1 MRSPLARAYMRSALA
16 IIAVACS
23 GILLQAAPASAQ
35 GVMYAS
41 TAYGEYLSIDLA
53 TGAGTLIGYLPSAF
67 VYGATEIEYD
77 PISGRAFVQGRDG
90 TFIGQ
95 EFNPLTGAAIGGQ
108 IYDGGSFNGLEFV
121 GGTLYGTVIFGQ
133 CGSSQLR
140 TLDPWSGS
148 STLIGATGLGPISGL
163 AYDAGTATMFG
174 ATGCSHGRSN
184 LVRLD
189 LSSGA
194 ATVVDTLGFEAGSLE
209 FGPDGKLYA
218 GGSFGGSG
226 ALFRV
231 DPANGTVSLVGYT
244 GFGSITGLMLGPECH
259 SSYSDIR
266 LAGTFTS
273 PAYDLPNSPAM
284 TNVSG
289 CIWRVTTHLDPGTY
303 DIKFVTGGA
312 LGTPPDY
319 GDTTGI
325 ARTLPGSGFPA
336 VPVSDPGHAIRIQV
350 LNSDQYTFTL
360 EEAGRQWSCTAL
372 GGVPP
377 GSISGTVDFEAG
389 FDFPPYP
396 QADVEFYRGA
406 TRIAAIKTD
415 RYNPAFFLNGLAG
428 GSDFRVVVSAPCF
441 NPAERSPITVDVYP
455 VDLGPIHLT
464 SAPSTYSR
472 MDLVGDFNSFTIGAN
487 PMSQSLDCFWST
499 RQTLAAGEHLFK
511 FATNGALDTP
521 PDYGNAPS
529 GPVIFYPPASGD
541 VALGTGPETALRVYV
556 SDPGDY
562 QFNLDE
568 RNLTFQIFELPPPL
582 PAIDVNQVRM
592 VVSKA
597 GSFAWDLESGGAG
610 LEFPKGTGKTA
621 VFAAGLWLS
630 AGTNVTV
637 SEYSDEFM
645 PGSMIGGAPDDP
657 NQPVYKVYKLK
668 RGYATTAERDAALAD
683 YNSGAVP
690 HGAPPVS
697 TLPNGDLDL
706 LGDQMLWHVYNDA
719 APFAHT
725 NRAGSTEPL
734 GIEVQQTTF
743 GFNRPGS
750 LGSTVFMRFKLL
762 NKGANNLTDMRVGV
776 WSDPDLGDFVDD
788 LVGCDPSRG
797 LGFCYNGDNDDGIYG
812 TAPPAVGFDLL
823 QGPLSADGTSR
834 LGTTAFIKYINGTDP
849 SSSTQT
855 INYLHGL
862 NADGT
867 AIIDPTTGQ
876 PTTFIVSGD
885 PVAGTGWLDTS
896 PSDRRMLLCS
906 GPFTMAPGDTQE
918 IYIAIVLAQGANR
931 LASISVL
938 EFSDDEVQTIF
949 DGGFSNPTATE
960 IALISTDLEP
970 QRVHLVWHSTDR
982 SAIATVYRAEPG
994 ASWQSVG
1001 TVNADG
1007 TGRIEFVDTEVR
1019 SGGRYGYRLGVRD
1032 GASEFVAGEVWLT
1045 VPVALELALQGPHPN
1060 PARDELWVSFSLPNG
1075 DPATLDLLD
1084 VGGRRVATVDA
1095 GALGAGTHRLRLGDT
1110 ADLAPGLYMVRLRQG
1125 ARVLVAKAA
1134 IVR

>member
-1 MRSPLARAYMRSALA
+1 
-16 IIAVACS
+16 
-23 GILLQAAPASAQ
+23 
-35 GVMYAS
+35 MYAS
-41 TAYGEYLSIDLA
+41 TSYGEYLSIDLA
-53 TGAGTLIGYLPSAF
+53 TGAGTLVGYLPF
-67 VYGATEIEYD
+67 GGTYGATEIDYD
-77 PISGRAFVQGRDG
+77 PISGRAFVQARDG
-90 TFIGQ
+90 GFIGS
-95 EFNPLTGAAIGGQ
+95 EFNPFNGAAIGSP
-108 IYDGGSFNGLEFV
+108 ISDGASFTGLEFIA
-121 GGTLYGTVIFGQ
+121 GTLYGTAIYGP
-133 CGSSQLR
+133 CAASELR
-140 TLDPWSGS
+140 TLDPWSGA
-148 STLIGATGLGPISGL
+148 STLIGPTGVGPISGL
-163 AYDAGTATMFG
+163 AYDTGTATLFG
-174 ATGCSHGRSN
+174 ITGCSSGHSKLLRLN
-184 LVRLD
+184 LTT
-189 LSSGA
+189 GA
-194 ATVVDTLGFEAGSLE
+194 ATVLDTLGFEAGSLE
-209 FGPDGKLYA
+209 FGPDGQLYA
-218 GGSFGGSG
+218 GGSFQGSG
-226 ALFRV
+226 ALFRI
-231 DPANGTVSLVGYT
+231 DPATGVSTFIGYSGFVSL
-244 GFGSITGLMLGPECH
+244 TGLMLGPECH
-259 SSYSDIR
+259 SSYTDIR

-273 PAYDLPNSPAM
+273 PPYSLPISPLM

-289 CIWRVTTHLDPGTY
+289 CRWQVTTHLDPGIY
-303 DIKFVTGGA
+303 EIKFVTGGA
-312 LGTPPDY
+312 LDSPPDY
-319 GDTTGI
+319 GDTSGV
-325 ARTLPGSGFPA
+325 ARTLPGSGFPTI
-336 VPVSDPGHAIRIQV
+336 PVSGPGNAIRIQV
-350 LNSDQYTFTL
+350 LNPDDYTFTL
-360 EEAGRQWSCTAL
+360 DEAARAWSATAA
-372 GGVPP
+372 GGTPS
-377 GSISGTVDFEAG
+377 GSIVGSVEFEAP

-396 QADVEFYRGA
+396 QATVEFFRGSTLIA
-406 TRIAAIKTD
+406 TTHTE
-415 RYNPAFFLNGLAG
+415 RYSTSFYLSGLAA
-428 GSDFRVVVSAPCF
+428 GSDFRVRVSAPCF
-441 NPAERSPITVDVYP
+441 GPAERTPITVATDP
-455 VDLGPIHLT
+455 VDLGAILLT
-464 SAPSTYSR
+464 GVPSSYSR
-472 MDLVGDFNSFTIGAN
+472 MDLVGDFNSFAIGAN
-487 PMSQSLDCFWST
+487 PMTQSLDCFWST
-499 RQTLAAGEHLFK
+499 RQTLTAGEHLFK

-521 PDYGNAPS
+521 PDYGNTPF

-541 VALGTGPETALRVYV
+541 VALGTGPETALRLYV

-568 RNLTFQIFELPPPL
+568 RNLTFQIFELPAPL
-582 PAIDVNQVRM
+582 PAIDVNQIRM

-597 GSFAWDLESGGAG
+597 GSFAWDLQSGAAG
-610 LEFPKGTGKTA
+610 LEYPKGTGKTA

-630 AGTNVTV
+630 AGANVAV

-668 RGYATTAERDAALAD
+668 RSYPTTAERDAALAD

-725 NRAGSTEPL
+725 NRSGSTAPL
-734 GIEVQQTTF
+734 GIEVQQTAF

-750 LGSTVFMRFKLL
+750 LGNTVFMRFKLL
-762 NKGANNLTDMRVGV
+762 NKGGNSLTDMRVGV

-823 QGPLSADGTSR
+823 QGPLSADGTNR

-855 INYLHGL
+855 INYLRGL

-876 PTTFIVSGD
+876 PTLFMVSGD
-885 PVAGTGWLDTS
+885 PVAATGWLDTS

-931 LASISVL
+931 LASISAL

-982 SAIATVYRAEPG
+982 AATATVYRAEPG

-1001 TVNADG
+1001 TVSADG

-1019 SGGRYGYRLGVRD
+1019 SGARYGYRLGVRD
-1032 GASEFVAGEVWLT
+1032 GTSEFAAGEVWLT

-1060 PARDELWVSFSLPNG
+1060 PARGDLWVSFSLPNA

-1110 ADLAPGLYMVRLRQG
+1110 ADLAPGLYMVRLRHG
-1125 ARVLVAKAA
+1125 GHVLVAKAA